1 MYFVAKGR
9 CTVFVKD
16 KLDSGDQKK
25 QIRILYE
32 GEHFGEIS
40 CIYNCKRTATVISN
54 NYCTLAKLSKE
65 NFQELQTYFDSLS
78 SHFKRYIATY
88 NDDVRFF
95 MEKEMNKVEY
105 FRSLSVITKQE
116 ILYSMERQYFEKGA
130 LICRKEEIATQM
142 YLVQSGTVEIVT
154 YDDFKRPFII
164 ERLGRGAIINHRSFL
179 LKDEADTDFKCST
192 TMSAFVLSYEAM
204 KKIKHR
210 RQDFKNEY
218 LKVKKEVLASEPI
231 ALDYIFMVESKGL
244 TEQQYLNK
252 LKLNSLTV
260 VLKNA
265 IMQTWSETKQERKQ
279 PSINDLVEEL
289 LAKKREQKR
298 KGKEFQLEEAE
309 KAMMMQKKQ
318 IRKKRRTQ
326 MAEKKQNEAKDSY
339 LKIDQYD
346 FIYSRISEANKKLKS
361 QADTID
367 YLEKK
372 LLEVIKKKED
382 KAQRAIGA
390 K

>member
-1 MYFVAKGR
+1 MKSIQPSFRVICSTYLFSMVANQNEVFTVLISEYAKKNAKRESVDEVTRKAYKKLLGKFEIKLTVPEEEVVVQEQLEENPFMYFVAKGR

-54 NYCTLAKLSKE
+54 NYCTLAKLSKD
-65 NFQELQTYFDSLS
+65 NFIELQTYFDSLS

-105 FRSLSVITKQE
+105 FRQLSVLTKQE

-244 TEQQYLNK
+244 
-252 LKLNSLTV
+252 S
-260 VLKNA
+260 
-265 IMQTWSETKQERKQ
+265 
-279 PSINDLVEEL
+279 
-289 LAKKREQKR
+289 
-298 KGKEFQLEEAE
+298 
-309 KAMMMQKKQ
+309 
-318 IRKKRRTQ
+318 
-326 MAEKKQNEAKDSY
+326 
-339 LKIDQYD
+339 
-346 FIYSRISEANKKLKS
+346 
-361 QADTID
+361 
-367 YLEKK
+367 
-372 LLEVIKKKED
+372 
-382 KAQRAIGA
+382 
-390 K
+390 

>member
-1 MYFVAKGR
+1 
-9 CTVFVKD
+9 
-16 KLDSGDQKK
+16 
-25 QIRILYE
+25 
-32 GEHFGEIS
+32 
-40 CIYNCKRTATVISN
+40 
-54 NYCTLAKLSKE
+54 
-65 NFQELQTYFDSLS
+65 
-78 SHFKRYIATY
+78 
-88 NDDVRFF
+88 
-95 MEKEMNKVEY
+95 MNKVEY
-105 FRSLSVITKQE
+105 FRSLSVLTKQE

-218 LKVKKEVLASEPI
+218 MKVKKEVLASEPI
-231 ALDYIFMVESKGL
+231 ALDYIFMVDSKGIS
-244 TEQQYLNK
+244 EAQYSEK
-252 LKLNSLTV
+252 LHLNSLTV

-309 KAMMMQKKQ
+309 KALMMQKKQ
-318 IRKKRRTQ
+318 IRKRRRNAL
-326 MAEKKQNEAKDSY
+326 AEKKQNEAKDSY

-346 FIYSRISEANKKLKS
+346 FIYSRITEANKKLKS

-382 KAQRAIGA
+382 KAQKTFGA

>member
-1 MYFVAKGR
+1 
-9 CTVFVKD
+9 
-16 KLDSGDQKK
+16 
-25 QIRILYE
+25 
-32 GEHFGEIS
+32 
-40 CIYNCKRTATVISN
+40 
-54 NYCTLAKLSKE
+54 
-65 NFQELQTYFDSLS
+65 
-78 SHFKRYIATY
+78 
-88 NDDVRFF
+88 
-95 MEKEMNKVEY
+95 MNKVEY
-105 FRSLSVITKQE
+105 FRGLSVLTKQE
-116 ILYSMERQYFEKGA
+116 ILYSMERHYFEKGA

-218 LKVKKEVLASEPI
+218 MKVKKEVLASEPI
-231 ALDYIFMVESKGL
+231 ALDYIFMVDSRGIS
-244 TEQQYLNK
+244 EQQYLEK
-252 LKLNSLTV
+252 LHLNSLTV

-298 KGKEFQLEEAE
+298 KGKEF
-309 KAMMMQKKQ
+309 
-318 IRKKRRTQ
+318 
-326 MAEKKQNEAKDSY
+326 
-339 LKIDQYD
+339 
-346 FIYSRISEANKKLKS
+346 
-361 QADTID
+361 
-367 YLEKK
+367 
-372 LLEVIKKKED
+372 
-382 KAQRAIGA
+382 
-390 K
+390 